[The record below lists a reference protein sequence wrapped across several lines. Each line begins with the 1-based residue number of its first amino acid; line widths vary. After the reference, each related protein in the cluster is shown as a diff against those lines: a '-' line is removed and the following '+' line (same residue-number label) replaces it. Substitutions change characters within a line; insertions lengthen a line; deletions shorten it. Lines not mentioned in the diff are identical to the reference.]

1 MRVLLNSA
9 GSTGDINPVIAL
21 GRALSEAGHTVRL
34 AAAPLFQDEIE
45 RAELEYIY
53 IPPDWDQ
60 DIFASYMLKLVRT
73 RHPLKQLEIIYRSGM
88 PFLDETLER
97 LKIALKDADLFICSY
112 LFPHFKVTAD
122 RYNVPFSVVCFSH
135 LIVPSPDYPPHGIP
149 SLRIFPK
156 KLQQF
161 WNTTL
166 WKISN
171 ALISRM
177 LNKILATRIKEG
189 KTPSIKQFIFAPA
202 DLALVA
208 VSKNLLPT
216 NARINPRY
224 QFIGHLRWQSAQDPQ
239 LEKELQDFCAG
250 NEVPVITFGSVTFD
264 DREKKMHRFL
274 SRWPKN
280 KKIIIQR
287 GWAKLS
293 PEEDLPNIKC
303 IDHVSHDQL
312 FRHASVVIH
321 HGGAGTTASVWHS
334 GKPGIII
341 PHIADQFLW
350 AKETSR
356 MEVGLKISKRQW
368 PELLT
373 EYVVRVENDQKL
385 RQNAEYFARE
395 LAREDA
401 GKEAVKLL
409 EDFVNNYKGRD
420 NFRFSIAE

>member
-1 MRVLLNSA
+1 VRVLLNSA
-9 GSTGDINPVIAL
+9 GSTGDIYPVIAL
-21 GRALSEAGHTVRL
+21 GRALSEAGHDIRL
-34 AAAPLFQDEIE
+34 AAAPLYRDEIE

-60 DIFASYMLKLVRT
+60 DIFAECMLKLVRT

-97 LKIALKDADLFICSY
+97 LKIALKDANLFICSY

-135 LIVPSPDYPPHGIP
+135 LIVPSPDYPPHDRP
-149 SLRIFPK
+149 SLGLFPK
-156 KLQQF
+156 KLQHF
-161 WNTTL
+161 WNSTL
-166 WKISN
+166 WRVSN
-171 ALISRM
+171 MLISRT
-177 LNKILATRIKEG
+177 LNKILAARIKEG
-189 KTPSIKQFIFAPA
+189 KIPAIKQFIFAPA
-202 DLALVA
+202 ELALVA

-216 NARINPRY
+216 HARINPRF

-250 NEVPVITFGSVTFD
+250 KEVPVITFGSVTFD
-264 DREKKMHRFL
+264 DRERKMHRFL

-293 PEEDLPNIKC
+293 PEEALPNIKC
-303 IDHVSHDQL
+303 IDRVSHDQL
-312 FRHASVVIH
+312 FRYASVVIH

-334 GKPGIII
+334 GKPGIVI

-350 AKETSR
+350 AKETRR
-356 MEVGLKISKRQW
+356 MRVGLKISKRRW
-368 PELLT
+368 PELLP
-373 EYVVRVENDQKL
+373 EYVDRVENDQKL
-385 RQNAEYFARE
+385 RQNSEDFARE
-395 LAREDA
+395 LAKEDA
-401 GKEAVKLL
+401 GEKAVPLL
-409 EDFVNNYKGRD
+409 EEFVNNYKKT
-420 NFRFSIAE
+420 